1 MLNNSSN
8 YLPNSFVTTSSSEYF
23 IFTMVGIRYLS
34 KSEQSLFKNF
44 TEILN
49 ILIIRFIH

>member
-1 MLNNSSN
+1 
-8 YLPNSFVTTSSSEYF
+8 
-23 IFTMVGIRYLS
+23 MVGIRYLS

-49 ILIIRFIH
+49 ILIIRFHSLEQEKTELSV